1 MTAVVPTEEFEHIRC
16 EQAGSVARITLNR
29 PDRLNA
35 YTPVMG
41 QELAAVFQ
49 RYDDDAAV
57 RAIIVTGA
65 GRGFCAGA
73 DLAGGGA
80 LLARSGTAERQE
92 QVRAERAHTVR
103 PWEMKKPIIAAI
115 NGAAV
120 GVGITMTLQ
129 WDIRIA
135 ARSAKI
141 AFAFVRRG
149 LIPEALSTWILPRL
163 IGVSRAAELLYSGR
177 TLSAEEALAF
187 GIVSRVVPDAELL
200 PAAQSLAEDI
210 AANAAPVSVAITK
223 RLIWHNL
230 TELDMQRAEDIE
242 SRLFAWTTAQPDA
255 REGVRAFLDKRA
267 PRWQMSPSTDLPD
280 FVPRRRDRES

>member
-1 MTAVVPTEEFEHIRC
+1 MSSDRFEHIRC
-16 EQAGSVARITLNR
+16 DRDGRIAIITLNR

-35 YTPVMG
+35 YTPLMG
-41 QELAAVFQ
+41 QELAAAFQ
-49 RYDDDAAV
+49 ACDDDDAV

-73 DLAGGGA
+73 DLSGGGA
-80 LLARSGTAERQE
+80 LLARSGTEERQE
-92 QVRAERAHTVR
+92 EVRAQRAHTVR

-163 IGVSRAAELLYSGR
+163 VGVSRAAELLYSGR
-177 TLSAEEALAF
+177 TIGAEEALAF
-187 GIVSRVVPDAELL
+187 GIVSRVVPDDELL
-200 PAAQSLAEDI
+200 PAARALADDI
-210 AANAAPVSVAITK
+210 ACNAAPVSVAITK

-230 TELDMQRAEDIE
+230 TEVDMRRAEDIE
-242 SRLFAWTTAQPDA
+242 ARLFAWTTTQPDA

-267 PRWQMSPSTDLPD
+267 PDWKMSPRTDLPD
-280 FVPRRRDRES
+280 FLPGRREPR